1 MHPTLGQG
9 TEACLTVCSSPYPRG
24 PLWVPYLESNTMVHQ
39 ALCGVSG
46 TLPQRPVDSAPRSLP
61 HGVLVPFSTPRIGS
75 ASPLL
80 GDFPGDLLPP
90 LSAAT
95 LLFPSPAPPPWS
107 SQNNLGHS
115 SALNPPEGP
124 PRNPI
129 PEKEQQVPECGP
141 AP

>member
-1 MHPTLGQG
+1 MVSQGLSPRGLWTLLPG
-9 TEACLTVCSSPYPRG
+9 LSHTVCWSPS
-24 PLWVPYLESNTMVHQ
+24 PLP
-39 ALCGVSG
+39 VSG
-46 TLPQRPVDSAPRSLP
+46 LP
-61 HGVLVPFSTPRIGS
+61 HHS
-75 ASPLL
+75 L

-124 PRNPI
+124 PRNPV

-141 AP
+141 AF